1 MESDGSLKA
10 IIKLMTTKCNVSIVE
25 NRCFSS
31 YCCHYFNLGSIIVP
45 LLLEN
50 WKRRMLVNKTIDSGQ
65 RDEIYVQM
73 MDASPSALFMKDLYA
88 RMLLTRIVDEY
99 AWRMHD
105 LGYIDFN
112 ASCPGHEAAQVGS
125 AVCIEV
131 GKDFTLPY
139 YRDLGVMLTIGMT
152 PYEVFRNYLQ
162 IYGCEKSTEQEA
174 ILHWGYH
181 KHNTV
186 TGPTPTATQILHAA
200 GIAFAC
206 KLRKAPVV
214 TIAYCSD
221 GVIAEADFRE
231 GIRFAAL
238 HQLPVVFVCEHDC
251 TGTPSA
257 SSCMQKID
265 IPAGLTQRR
274 SDGTDIIEV
283 YTTMQAAMR
292 HAREGH
298 GPILLELYV
307 TRSTPT
313 AHTSLEDDAED
324 NDPLI
329 RCQRYL
335 QEQGM
340 WDEAWAAQ
348 LYTRYTQEVERAM
361 QDAIRE
367 TLQ

>member
-1 MESDGSLKA
+1 MLINK
-10 IIKLMTTKCNVSIVE
+10 IV
-25 NRCFSS
+25 
-31 YCCHYFNLGSIIVP
+31 
-45 LLLEN
+45 
-50 WKRRMLVNKTIDSGQ
+50 DSGQ
-65 RDEIYVQM
+65 RDEIYLQM
-73 MDASPSALFMKDLYA
+73 MGTSPSAPFIKDLYA
-88 RMLLTRIVDEY
+88 QMLLTRVVDDY
-99 AWRMHD
+99 AWKMHN
-105 LGYIDFN
+105 LGYIDFT
-112 ASCPGHEAAQVGS
+112 ASCRGHEAAQVGS

-162 IYGCEKSTEQEA
+162 TYSCGRSTEHTQEA
-174 ILHWGYH
+174 ALHWGYH

-186 TGPTPTATQILHAA
+186 TGPTSTATQILHAA

-238 HQLPVVFVCEHDC
+238 HQLPVVFVCEQDC
-251 TGTPSA
+251 TQTPSA
-257 SSCMQKID
+257 PSCTQNID
-265 IPAGLTQRR
+265 IPAGLAHRR
-274 SDGTDIIEV
+274 INGTDIIEV
-283 YTTMQAAMR
+283 YTTMQAAME

-307 TRSTPT
+307 TRSTPAT
-313 AHTSLEDDAED
+313 QPSCEEDADNIEL
-324 NDPLI
+324 NDPLV

-335 QEQGM
+335 QEVSM
-340 WDEAWAAQ
+340 WDDAWAGQ
-348 LYTRYTQEVERAM
+348 LYARCSMEVERAM
-361 QDAIRE
+361 QDAIRD
-367 TLQ
+367 TL